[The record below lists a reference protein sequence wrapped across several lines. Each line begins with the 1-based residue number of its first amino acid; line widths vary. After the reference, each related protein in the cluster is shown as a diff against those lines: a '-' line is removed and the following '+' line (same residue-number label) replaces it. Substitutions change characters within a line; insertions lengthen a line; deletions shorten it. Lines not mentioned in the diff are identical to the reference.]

1 VNEVK
6 EEAKSEEKLQQK
18 MVKGSGVLE
27 PFLNRKTKQLTFDEI
42 PRKIKFERFAYFLFS
57 TVA

>member
-6 EEAKSEEKLQQK
+6 EEVKSEEKPQQK
-18 MVKGSGVLE
+18 MVKGFGVLE

-42 PRKIKFERFAYFLFS
+42 PRKIKFER
-57 TVA
+57 